1 MRYAYQLRSHANAR
15 YQDSLISLSQKELAC
30 MLSACGVDAQITP
43 CTLGGAPFLCFEAD
57 PLTPAQTAFVHGHS
71 ALYMTAALEG
81 DLLRPLD
88 PPAIP
93 CLPGDMP
100 DILKYKGKT
109 NAAFTHLLINLAL
122 SAGGV
127 WQQPHPRVLDP
138 ICGRGTTLYC
148 ALTRGM
154 HAVGV
159 EESRRELSEGI
170 AFTQKW
176 LQYHRVKHS
185 MTRAGMT
192 LPGGKNAPGT
202 LFTVQT
208 DTGALT
214 MTMIQADTSQCGQL
228 LRKQRVHALAADL
241 PYGVQHAPT
250 EGRRISS
257 LEQLLERAL
266 PAWYQALLPGCAAA
280 VAFNTYTLRRDRFA
294 DIAQKASFEIAGA
307 PLYDNFEHWVEQ
319 AVNRDVLVLLRPAK
333 DA

>member
-1 MRYAYQLRSHANAR
+1 MRYAYLLRSHANAR
-15 YQDSLISLSQKELAC
+15 YQQSLLALSQKELAC
-30 MLSACGVDAQITP
+30 MLSACGVDAPISVRM
-43 CTLGGAPFLCFEAD
+43 LGSAPFLCFEAGT
-57 PLTPAQTAFVHGHS
+57 LTPAQSVFLRGHS
-71 ALYMTAALEG
+71 TVYMTAALEG
-81 DLLRPLD
+81 ELLRPLD
-88 PPAIP
+88 SSADAPLPA
-93 CLPGDMP
+93 DMP

-109 NAAFTHLLINLAL
+109 NTAFTQMLINLAL

-127 WQQPHPRVLDP
+127 WQQPHPTILDP

-159 EESRRELSEGI
+159 EESRKEISEGV

-176 LQYHRVKHS
+176 LQYHRIKHA
-185 MTRAGMT
+185 MTRSGMT

-202 LFTVQT
+202 HFAIQT
-208 DTGALT
+208 PQDALSLSFW
-214 MTMIQADTSQCGQL
+214 QADTAQCGAL

-250 EGRRISS
+250 EQHRVSS

-280 VAFNTYTLRRDRFA
+280 IAFNTYTLKRESFA
-294 DIAQKASFEIAGA
+294 AIAQDAGFEIAPA
-307 PLYDNFEHWVEQ
+307 PLYHDFEHWVEQ
-319 AVNRDVLVLLRPAK
+319 AVNRDVLVLIRPHKTA
-333 DA
+333 

>member
-1 MRYAYQLRSHANAR
+1 
-15 YQDSLISLSQKELAC
+15 
-30 MLSACGVDAQITP
+30 
-43 CTLGGAPFLCFEAD
+43 
-57 PLTPAQTAFVHGHS
+57 
-71 ALYMTAALEG
+71 
-81 DLLRPLD
+81 
-88 PPAIP
+88 
-93 CLPGDMP
+93 
-100 DILKYKGKT
+100 
-109 NAAFTHLLINLAL
+109 
-122 SAGGV
+122 
-127 WQQPHPRVLDP
+127 
-138 ICGRGTTLYC
+138 
-148 ALTRGM
+148 
-154 HAVGV
+154 
-159 EESRRELSEGI
+159 
-170 AFTQKW
+170 
-176 LQYHRVKHS
+176 

-202 LFTVQT
+202 QFTVQT

>member
-1 MRYAYQLRSHANAR
+1 M
-15 YQDSLISLSQKELAC
+15 
-30 MLSACGVDAQITP
+30 
-43 CTLGGAPFLCFEAD
+43 
-57 PLTPAQTAFVHGHS
+57 HGHS

-202 LFTVQT
+202 QFTVQT

-228 LRKQRVHALAADL
+228 LRKQRVHALA
-241 PYGVQHAPT
+241 
-250 EGRRISS
+250 RRS
-257 LEQLLERAL
+257 A
-266 PAWYQALLPGCAAA
+266 
-280 VAFNTYTLRRDRFA
+280 LRRAARPNGRSPH
-294 DIAQKASFEIAGA
+294 KLAGA
-307 PLYDNFEHWVEQ
+307 IIGACP
-319 AVNRDVLVLLRPAK
+319 ARLVSGAASRLRSRRRL
-333 DA
+333 